1 MLSSLDDLFWS
12 EINADT
18 LLPAAFV
25 MALFAL
31 LLRRLI
37 GKKDDRVRN
46 LPFRI
51 ITVVLVLLEIL
62 KQIRDLSSG
71 TYSFWSLPLHFSSL
85 GLYLFPFAH
94 FGKGRAVPFFRSAA
108 GTVTAMSS
116 IGTFL
121 FPMTI
126 FGNSAAAYFRD
137 FGAFHTITYHYALI
151 LYAFL
156 FLALRIEAPERKKD
170 LKALFLTLAA
180 FCLVAAPAA
189 NLLGVNF
196 TSFLSCDFPPVEAMR
211 NFLRTA
217 LGTGIGQ
224 TLYVLFMVVAI
235 YVHGILTL
243 SLRTALDGLFE
254 KTAVKKAAR
263 KAA

>member
-12 EINADT
+12 EINAGT
-18 LLPAAFV
+18 LLPAAFG

-31 LLRRLI
+31 LLRRWI
-37 GKKDDRVRN
+37 GSKDDRLKN

-51 ITVVLVLLEIL
+51 ITVCLWVLEIL
-62 KQIRDLSSG
+62 KQIRDISSG
-71 TYSFWSLPLHFSSL
+71 TYSLWSLPLHFSSL
-85 GLYLFPFAH
+85 ALYLFPFAH

-108 GTVTAMSS
+108 GSVTAMSS

-151 LYAFL
+151 LYVFL

-170 LKALFLTLAA
+170 VTALFTTLAA

-196 TSFLSCDFPPVEAMR
+196 TSFLSCDFGPVEAMR

-217 LGTGIGQ
+217 LGAGVGQ
-224 TLYVLFMVVAI
+224 TLYVLFMAVAI
-235 YVHGILTL
+235 YVHGTLTL
-243 SLRTALDGLFE
+243 FLRTVLDGLFVQA
-254 KTAVKKAAR
+254 AVKKAAR